1 MKSNTKDIKSI
12 INKLTKNPKIN
23 KRFLELDALEIW
35 SDIIGNNIQ
44 KYIKDASIYN
54 YSLVIKVVSS
64 TLKNEL
70 HYKKEKII
78 KKINN
83 ELGIEL
89 IKKMIIK

>member
-1 MKSNTKDIKSI
+1 MKSNTQDIKSI

-23 KRFLELDALEIW
+23 RRFLELDALEIW
-35 SDIIGNNIQ
+35 NDIIGCNIQ

-54 YSLVIKVVSS
+54 DSLIIKITSA

-83 ELGIEL
+83 DLGIEL